1 MKSLP
6 LAIAALAVSSAPFLA
21 SAQTIDLPAR
31 KPGLWETRMVT
42 DQPAGMPVITAQ
54 MCIDPATDREMME
67 FGLKMSKDACKRFDT
82 KKSGGTWTIDAECA
96 FGAMKTTTKTT
107 ISGDFQSSM
116 SVRIEGMTDG
126 MGAGPQKTLMTQT
139 ATGKG
144 PCTDGMKPGDI
155 SMGHGIK
162 MNVRQLKK
170 LQETLPNIQIK

>member
-1 MKSLP
+1 MKSLSWT
-6 LAIAALAVSSAPFLA
+6 AALMALA
-21 SAQTIDLPAR
+21 LSPLGAAAQVMDFPAR
-31 KPGLWETRMVT
+31 KPGLWETRMVSE
-42 DQPAGMPVITAQ
+42 QPAGMPAITAQ

-67 FGLKMSKDACKRFDT
+67 FGLKMSKDACKRFDM
-82 KKSGGTWTIDAECA
+82 KRAGGTWTIDAECA
-96 FGAMKTTTKTT
+96 FGGMKSTTKTT

-116 SVRIEGMTDG
+116 SVRIEGTMDG

-139 ATGKG
+139 ATWKG

-155 SMGHGIK
+155 SMGQGIK

>member
-1 MKSLP
+1 MKSLSRTACATALALAP
-6 LAIAALAVSSAPFLA
+6 LAAA
-21 SAQTIDLPAR
+21 AQWIDLPPR
-31 KPGLWETRMVT
+31 KPGLWETRMVSE
-42 DQPAGMPVITAQ
+42 QPAGMPAITAQ

-67 FGLKMSKDACKRFDT
+67 FGLKMSKDACKRFDM
-82 KKSGGTWTIDAECA
+82 KRAGGTWTIDAECA
-96 FGAMKTTTKTT
+96 FGGMKTTTKTT

-116 SVRIEGMTDG
+116 SVRIEGTMDG

-139 ATGKG
+139 ATWKG

-155 SMGHGIK
+155 SMGQGIK